1 MFRPNDPSP
10 LMHALKCY
18 RHDSAACVR
27 IINLFCRYQRSRLE
41 QRDYTE
47 VDEETGQTPFH
58 ILALNPPSDRD
69 TRRDI
74 VEKLSTVLGIS
85 TLTPDKVY
93 NKTALEYAQV
103 YFDSKN
109 F

>member
-18 RHDSAACVR
+18 QHDSAACVR

-41 QRDYTE
+41 QRDYAE
-47 VDEETGQTPFH
+47 VDEKTGQTPFH
-58 ILALNPPSDRD
+58 ILAVNPPLDLNTQLD
-69 TRRDI
+69 
-74 VEKLSTVLGIS
+74 VVGKLITVLGIS
-85 TLTPDKVY
+85 TLTRDKHY

-103 YFDSKN
+103 YFDFKY